1 MRANRLPHARVSVLV
16 NGNILPEY
24 NTDSGDGKG
33 ALSFIEAVPGAA
45 FTVEL
50 ELEAAFVN
58 RNPLDALT
66 FSIYLDGEVV
76 CSNLVYLTFRPAV
89 KSILDGVLEQQQG
102 QTTLRGFV
110 FAELTTS
117 MLSST
122 GMHSVLTQ
130 F

>member
-1 MRANRLPHARVSVLV
+1 MRANCLPHARVSVLV
-16 NGNILPEY
+16 NGNTLPEY

-58 RNPLDALT
+58 RNPLYALT

-76 CSNLVYLTFRPAV
+76 CSNLVYLTCRPV

-110 FAELTTS
+110 FAQLTTS

-122 GMHSVLTQ
+122 GMPSVLTQ